1 MLSSV
6 CIAHLPPLAWRAQVS
21 RSLGDR
27 RLKRGGEHATKGVS
41 LVIPTPDVTSFAL
54 GREQRFL
61 LLGCDGL
68 WAAFSGIQAVV
79 WLHERLAKMD
89 ERRALLRTK
98 LDDPNAIAA
107 LAAATRAELK
117 AERETATE
125 EGVLKA
131 MVHEAVHMRHAK
143 DNVTALLLRLDH

>member
-1 MLSSV
+1 MKQHSQSA
-6 CIAHLPPLAWRAQVS
+6 IS

-68 WAAFSGIQAVV
+68 LLHCSSRFCCGLVV
-79 WLHERLAKMD
+79 GTSRGCICWKND
-89 ERRALLRTK
+89 Y
-98 LDDPNAIAA
+98 
-107 LAAATRAELK
+107 
-117 AERETATE
+117 
-125 EGVLKA
+125 
-131 MVHEAVHMRHAK
+131 
-143 DNVTALLLRLDH
+143 